1 MKRRTLIIAM
11 PCVVILLAAA
21 GLYLRNGK
29 SDDFQFRTDTVKQ
42 GNISVVVTATG
53 TLSAVITVQ
62 VGSQVSGN
70 IEKLYADFNSRVRR
84 GQIVAE
90 LDTTFLKAAL
100 NEAEANVQRAKVQ
113 LADAKRNLDR
123 TTVLFTKNLVAQLDL
138 DAARTTYEAASATV
152 KQMQAQMD
160 RARVNIDY
168 ATIRSPIDGVV
179 ISRNVDVGQTV
190 AASLQ
195 APVLFSIANDLTK
208 MQVQASVDE
217 ADIGRI
223 SVGLP
228 VTFTVD
234 AYPNEMFTGTVS
246 QVRLAPV
253 IVQNV
258 VNYTVIIDVP
268 NKDLKLMPGMTANVS
283 VLVAERDSV
292 VKVPALALTF
302 RPTQSLIDAGLVN
315 LPHRPDSGSNGN
327 RSRPDRG
334 GMGMQGR
341 GFGQGGPGGM
351 QGPGMP
357 GPGQGQRRQ
366 GGILWVMDSKGTL
379 NPVPVRTGLSDGTS
393 TEIVAG
399 NVKPGDKVVL
409 GVIDP
414 NPTAQGPSQNNP
426 FAPQRMGGGGGG
438 RR

>member
-1 MKRRTLIIAM
+1 
-11 PCVVILLAAA
+11 
-21 GLYLRNGK
+21 
-29 SDDFQFRTDTVKQ
+29 
-42 GNISVVVTATG
+42 
-53 TLSAVITVQ
+53 
-62 VGSQVSGN
+62 
-70 IEKLYADFNSRVRR
+70 
-84 GQIVAE
+84 
-90 LDTTFLKAAL
+90 
-100 NEAEANVQRAKVQ
+100 
-113 LADAKRNLDR
+113 
-123 TTVLFTKNLVAQLDL
+123 
-138 DAARTTYEAASATV
+138 
-152 KQMQAQMD
+152 MQAQMGG
-160 RARVNIDY
+160 ARVNIDY

-341 GFGQGGPGGM
+341 GFGQGGPG
-351 QGPGMP
+351 
-357 GPGQGQRRQ
+357 QGQRRQ